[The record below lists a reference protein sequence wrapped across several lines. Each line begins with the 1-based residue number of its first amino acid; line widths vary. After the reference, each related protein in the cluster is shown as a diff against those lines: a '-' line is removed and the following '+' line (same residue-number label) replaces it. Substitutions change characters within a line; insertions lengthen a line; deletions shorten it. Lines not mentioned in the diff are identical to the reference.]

1 MATYGEM
8 VYATL
13 DQEKAMSDDAYISEE
28 YALFLLSNVRAAIL
42 TQFYQNA
49 RKEITA
55 MSESN
60 YQTVEINL
68 SNAGSPPRQGNVQSS
83 IESVPELLK
92 IGNVKVF
99 TGIYGIDT
107 QELPYVSLERF
118 KYVGNNTWLKNIVYS
133 TIGTDKKLYLKS
145 GNGDSINTSNISIRA
160 IFKSPELVDNVIDGD
175 NWDAEFPLE
184 GNLVNMVIDQAV
196 RYLMSIDYRPT
207 DSLNNAIDDSSNI
220 MNFLRKNLKS
230 DLAKSLTE

>member
-1 MATYGEM
+1 MATYREM
-8 VYATL
+8 VYAAL
-13 DQEKAMSDDAYISEE
+13 EQVKAMSDDAYISEE
-28 YALFLLSNVRAAIL
+28 YTLFLISKVRAAIL

-60 YQTVEINL
+60 YQTVEISFVDSTSTRN
-68 SNAGSPPRQGNVQSS
+68 STNVLTSTQV
-83 IESVPELLK
+83 VPDLLK

-99 TGIYGIDT
+99 TGMYGISTTD
-107 QELPYVSLERF
+107 LPYVSLERF
-118 KYVGNNTWLKNIVYS
+118 KYVGHNTWLKNIIYS

-145 GNGDSINTSNISIRA
+145 GDGALPPLSSVNIRG
-160 IFKSPELVDNVIDGD
+160 IFANPEIVDNVIDGD
-175 NWDAEFPLE
+175 NWDLEFPLE
-184 GNLVNMVIDQAV
+184 GNLVNMVIETV
-196 RYLMSIDYRPT
+196 CKYLASVDYRPA

-220 MNFLRKNLKS
+220 MSFLRRNLKS

>member
-1 MATYGEM
+1 MATYREM

-13 DQEKAMSDDAYISEE
+13 DQVKAMSDDAYISEE
-28 YALFLLSNVRAAIL
+28 YTLFLLSNVRAAIL

-49 RKEITA
+49 RKEIVA

-60 YQTVEINL
+60 YQTVEIML
-68 SNAGSPPRQGNVQSS
+68 SNAGSPPIQGNVQSS
-83 IESVPELLK
+83 IETVPEMLK

-118 KYVGNNTWLKNIVYS
+118 KFVGNNTWLKNITYS

-145 GNGDSINTSNISIRA
+145 GSGENIISTSVNIRA
-160 IFKSPELVDNVIDGD
+160 IYKSPELVDNVIDGD